1 MSESEPAPLF
11 ISNVKG
17 HYIWPKIMFAILA
30 WADSSDAQRQACDGV
45 CAGNWTRDEK
55 KRNFHVK
62 RRNLAQKLM
71 GHFNLET
78 SLASVPKSE
87 TKRAEIEVQAADNA
101 MV

>member
-1 MSESEPAPLF
+1 
-11 ISNVKG
+11 
-17 HYIWPKIMFAILA
+17 MFATLSA
-30 WADSSDAQRQACDGV
+30 WADERQACDGV

-55 KRNFHVK
+55 KQNFHVK

-78 SLASVPKSE
+78 SLASAPRSA
-87 TKRAEIEVQAADNA
+87 TRRADIEVQAANNA

>member
-1 MSESEPAPLF
+1 
-11 ISNVKG
+11 
-17 HYIWPKIMFAILA
+17 MFAILA
-30 WADSSDAQRQACDGV
+30 WADDSDGQSLACDGV

-78 SLASVPKSE
+78 SLASVPRSA
-87 TKRAEIEVQAADNA
+87 TKRADMEVQAANNA